1 MKNNILKC
9 SHRILR
15 FTIASA
21 LTLGLSASAM
31 AGAPT
36 DFVKGQ
42 TTEVTELLKK
52 KESKARAKKL
62 DKILQQSVDFRE
74 LAARSLKGHW
84 EKQTPE
90 AQEEFLSLLQ
100 RMLEANY
107 ATKLSGKQLGKDYSV
122 EYLDEKT
129 RDDLAIVKTR
139 IVIKKENKPVSYKLT
154 KKGDAWIVFDIVID
168 DISLEET
175 YRESYTAIIDDEGWD
190 SLISRMKDKIKELEA
205 ANK

>member
-1 MKNNILKC
+1 MMNLSRISKNIL
-9 SHRILR
+9 SSG
-15 FTIASA
+15 FA
-21 LTLGLSASAM
+21 LLVGLSASTAL
-31 AGAPT
+31 AGPPT
-36 DFVKGQ
+36 DFVKGK
-42 TTEVTELLKK
+42 TKDVTSILAK

-90 AQEEFLSLLQ
+90 AQQEFLDLLQ

-107 ATKLSGKQLGKDYSV
+107 SSKLSGKQLGADYSI

-129 RDDLAIVKTR
+129 RGDLAIVKTK
-139 IVIKKENKPVSYKLT
+139 VMVKEDTKPIAYKLT
-154 KKGDAWIVFDIVID
+154 KKDSGWIVFDIVID

-175 YRESYTAIIDDEGWD
+175 YRESYTAIIEAEGWD
-190 SLISRMKDKIKELEA
+190 SLISRMKEKIKELESA
-205 ANK
+205 K

>member
-1 MKNNILKC
+1 MKK
-9 SHRILR
+9 HRVSKSLLNLGCTLALC
-15 FTIASA
+15 FSA
-21 LTLGLSASAM
+21 GTAF

-36 DFVKGQ
+36 DFVQGK
-42 TTEVTELLKK
+42 TKEVTGILAQ

-84 EKQTPE
+84 EKQSPE
-90 AQEEFLSLLQ
+90 AQQEFLTLLQ

-107 ATKLSGKQLGKDYSV
+107 SSKLSGKQLGSDYSID
-122 EYLDEKT
+122 YLDEKT
-129 RDDLAIVKTR
+129 RGELAIVKTS
-139 IVIKKENKPVSYKLT
+139 VVVKEDKKPISYKLM
-154 KKGDAWIVFDIVID
+154 KKEDGWIVFDIVID

-175 YRESYTAIIDDEGWD
+175 YRESYTAIIEEEGWD
-190 SLISRMKDKIKELEA
+190 SLITRMKAKIKELEA